1 MELNMDGWG
10 ANEKYPHAL
19 GEPATSINRWYLKLK
34 SELMPYAYSIAKEA
48 VDGMPMIRAMFLEYP
63 NAYTQG
69 TATQYQYLYG
79 PYFLVAPIYQ
89 ATKADEQGN
98 DIRNGIYL
106 PEGVWID
113 YFTGEK
119 YDGNRILNNFAA
131 PLWKLPVFVK
141 NGAIIPLT
149 NPDGALLSQ
158 KGVNSAPQ
166 NMRKNLIALNRGST
180 DFSLWKANGRGVDP
194 NVNFDARWG
203 EGVSNV
209 FAAGSENYVGEA
221 PFSEPE
227 SRALKAFTEEIFPQ
241 YTLSF
246 HTKGEEIYWR
256 FSQTG
261 MRTYRDYALAKA
273 LSASTGYPLG
283 DASDSCGGYKDWCVE
298 ALSVPAFT
306 IETGREEAAH
316 PLKEAELKD
325 IVKKC
330 GNAVYDLSLAVKNAH
345 GTIVRRK

>member
-1 MELNMDGWG
+1 MDIFKETQRFVLN
-10 ANEKYPHAL
+10 AA
-19 GEPATSINRWYLKLK
+19 
-34 SELMPYAYSIAKEA
+34 
-48 VDGMPMIRAMFLEYP
+48 
-63 NAYTQG
+63 
-69 TATQYQYLYG
+69 
-79 PYFLVAPIYQ
+79 
-89 ATKADEQGN
+89 
-98 DIRNGIYL
+98 
-106 PEGVWID
+106 
-113 YFTGEK
+113 GEK
-119 YDGNRILNNFAA
+119 RIIGRSVFGRELYALKIGSGSPVGIAQYAIHGREYITAKLAFYHAQRGVAA
-131 PLWKLPVFVK
+131 GSVW
-141 NGAIIPLT
+141 IIPLT

-203 EGVSNV
+203 EGVNNV

-283 DASDSCGGYKDWCVE
+283 DASGSCGGYKDWCVE
-298 ALSVPAFT
+298 ALFVPAFT

>member
-149 NPDGALLSQ
+149 NP
-158 KGVNSAPQ
+158 
-166 NMRKNLIALNRGST
+166 NR
-180 DFSLWKANGRGVDP
+180 
-194 NVNFDARWG
+194 
-203 EGVSNV
+203 
-209 FAAGSENYVGEA
+209 
-221 PFSEPE
+221 
-227 SRALKAFTEEIFPQ
+227 
-241 YTLSF
+241 
-246 HTKGEEIYWR
+246 
-256 FSQTG
+256 
-261 MRTYRDYALAKA
+261 
-273 LSASTGYPLG
+273 
-283 DASDSCGGYKDWCVE
+283 
-298 ALSVPAFT
+298 
-306 IETGREEAAH
+306 
-316 PLKEAELKD
+316 
-325 IVKKC
+325 
-330 GNAVYDLSLAVKNAH
+330 
-345 GTIVRRK
+345 

>member
-1 MELNMDGWG
+1 
-10 ANEKYPHAL
+10 
-19 GEPATSINRWYLKLK
+19 
-34 SELMPYAYSIAKEA
+34 MPYAYSIAKEA

-149 NPDGALLSQ
+149 NP
-158 KGVNSAPQ
+158 N
-166 NMRKNLIALNRGST
+166 N
-180 DFSLWKANGRGVDP
+180 
-194 NVNFDARWG
+194 NVN
-203 EGVSNV
+203 
-209 FAAGSENYVGEA
+209 
-221 PFSEPE
+221 
-227 SRALKAFTEEIFPQ
+227 
-241 YTLSF
+241 
-246 HTKGEEIYWR
+246 
-256 FSQTG
+256 
-261 MRTYRDYALAKA
+261 
-273 LSASTGYPLG
+273 
-283 DASDSCGGYKDWCVE
+283 
-298 ALSVPAFT
+298 
-306 IETGREEAAH
+306 
-316 PLKEAELKD
+316 
-325 IVKKC
+325 
-330 GNAVYDLSLAVKNAH
+330 
-345 GTIVRRK
+345 